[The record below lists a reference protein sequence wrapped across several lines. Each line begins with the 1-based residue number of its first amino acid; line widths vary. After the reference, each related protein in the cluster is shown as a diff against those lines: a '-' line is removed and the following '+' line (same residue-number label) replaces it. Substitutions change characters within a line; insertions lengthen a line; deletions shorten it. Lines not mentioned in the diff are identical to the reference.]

1 MSDGPQPPARV
12 ARPALSQALL
22 ERVRAAVQADAE
34 AEAEDHPQEPAAI
47 PLPRRDPARSGGPQ
61 PRARVA
67 QPVSRPETSSPG
79 DANTE
84 PIPVIPVIAEPA
96 ALAQNAAPSK
106 PEAAPALPKRKP
118 DQAPAGAKAAE
129 PKAAEPKAV
138 EPKAAGR
145 AAPRPAPPLTGR
157 PPGSPRLA
165 RAREGLP
172 SGRRAPAA
180 ATGWPV
186 SLSRPRLSGRWPW
199 ASPYSTTAGRT
210 PPGGVTPG
218 RALAGR
224 EVPGLLVSGRSARPG
239 SDATRPPGSQRS
251 SPRAPSS
258 PVIPQCAGRW
268 CPAASRLATCT
279 CSSRA

>member
-145 AAPRPAPPLTGR
+145 AAPRPAPPTHRTAPRVPQTGPGTGR
-157 PPGSPRLA
+157 PAQRQA
-165 RAREGLP
+165 RASRSYRVAGVLV
-172 SGRRAPAA
+172 
-180 ATGWPV
+180 ATATIG
-186 SLSRPRLSGRWPW
+186 
-199 ASPYSTTAGRT
+199 
-210 PPGGVTPG
+210 
-218 RALAGR
+218 ALALGFAVFHHSGKNAARGSNAGPGTRGR